1 MAVVGGGPA
10 GAATACGVAAAGREV
25 VLIERSL
32 GAHHKVCGEFIG
44 PETQAHL
51 AHLGVDL
58 DSLGAVRIDKI
69 CVLTA
74 RRAIA
79 VALPFPGFSL
89 SRLRLDEAILE
100 RAESGGVEL
109 WRGLPVASVSKDE
122 TGWILRCSRGKS
134 LRCRK
139 LVVATGK
146 SALRGAY
153 DQRDSSMVG
162 LKIHLEPSSAAR
174 SQLAGQVQLFLL
186 DRGYAG
192 LELVEGGIVNLC
204 LVLPATTVARIGRG
218 WGSLRN
224 FLASGNPQL
233 AQRLETLSALW
244 EKPLAVVCPRGGHI
258 HRALSPK
265 ENGFYPVGDR
275 LGHIPPF
282 TGDGLAIALSSAALA
297 VEALRRDLSAATYL
311 LQAKQLIAPALRIA
325 TFISRVAA
333 TGAGQAILVR
343 AAAHVPDLIR
353 LVARHTRMPLQVLGR
368 DGAQDRP
375 DH

>member
-1 MAVVGGGPA
+1 MVVGGGPA
-10 GAATACGVAAAGREV
+10 GAATAYGLAARNREV

-32 GAHHKVCGEFIG
+32 GPHHKVCGEFIS

-58 DSLGAVRIDKI
+58 NSLGAVQIDKV

-74 RRAIA
+74 RRAVA
-79 VALPFPGFSL
+79 VALPFAGLSL
-89 SRLRLDEAILE
+89 SRLCLDAAILE
-100 RAESGGVEL
+100 RAEYGGAEL
-109 WRGLPVASVSKDE
+109 WRGVRVLSASHEE
-122 TGWILRCSRGKS
+122 TAWILRCSGGKL
-134 LRCRK
+134 LRCRN

-146 SALRGAY
+146 SALRGIS
-153 DQRDSSMVG
+153 DQRSNSMVG

-174 SQLAGQVQLFLL
+174 FDLVGQVQLFLL
-186 DRGYAG
+186 DQGYAG
-192 LELVEGGIVNLC
+192 LELVEAGTVNLC
-204 LVLPATTVARIGRG
+204 LLLPASTVARIGRG

-233 AQRLETLSALW
+233 AQRLETLSAVW

-265 ENGFYPVGDR
+265 ENCFYPVGDR

-297 VEALRRDLSAATYL
+297 VKTLRRDVSAATYL
-311 LQAKQLIAPALRIA
+311 YRASQLIAPALRTA
-325 TFISRVAA
+325 SFISRIAA
-333 TGAGQAILVR
+333 TGTGQAILIW
-343 AAAHVPDLIR
+343 AAVQFPDIVSF
-353 LVARHTRMPLQVLGR
+353 VARHTRMPRSDLGQE
-368 DGAQDRP
+368 DA
-375 DH
+375 